1 MKKSSR
7 ESKQEKIR
15 PFILRLLLAAVIGAF
30 TGSFILSGIRPKT
43 QGAAAVERDPVSQ
56 PTKSRGRLGVEGN
69 PKRVLGAVESEGEKT
84 PSPESRKFLSL
95 IRRLPALGNNDF
107 FKLAQQSTGGA
118 ALQNAVLGEWAK
130 RHPKEMFETIQ
141 RMYNSK
147 DDPRRDWAKLAVVQW
162 MEQNPGEAIRSLD
175 AIPRRMGRG
184 GYDSHLTAISAAKEA
199 GNYDLA
205 LDLEIKWPNGV
216 WHGDLAGRFEKWYAG
231 NSATA
236 LEKISKIGNAG
247 LRGTYIGRIGK
258 IAASGSEE
266 QIIATA
272 SSFSSLDRQAFM
284 KGVVGEMA
292 KQSPENAVR
301 FLSDN
306 FRDPN
311 SLQAAEPAIL
321 QWAIKD
327 PAAAIGWSE
336 EHLHGEARKKAVSG
350 AIRQVVQVDQE
361 LAMNLVMKMT
371 PGPIRNE
378 SASQLLNGFL
388 SPAEL
393 SGAPQLAEWIN
404 SFPDAAAKN
413 YMLYQNWSALSS
425 RSPEL
430 AKTLC
435 ASEDPEIASN
445 QRISTLATSLYA
457 NAPESFETWAQSLP
471 DRNRRIAE
479 AAVK

>member
-7 ESKQEKIR
+7 KSKQGKTR

-30 TGSFILSGIRPKT
+30 TGSFILSGIRPKPQAT
-43 QGAAAVERDPVSQ
+43 ATVERDPAHP
-56 PTKSRGRLGVEGN
+56 PTDFRSRSEELPKSELAAIE
-69 PKRVLGAVESEGEKT
+69 PDEIES
-84 PSPESRKFLSL
+84 PSPGSSNYLTL
-95 IRRLPALGNNDF
+95 IRRLPTLGSNDF
-107 FKLAQQSTGGA
+107 FKLVQQAAGGA
-118 ALQNAVLGEWAK
+118 TLQNAILSEWAK
-130 RHPKEMFETIQ
+130 RYPREMFATIQ
-141 RMYNSK
+141 GKFHSK
-147 DDPRRDWAKLAVVQW
+147 DDPRGEWAKLAVVQW
-162 MEQNPGEAIRSLD
+162 MKQNSEEAIRSLD
-175 AIPRRMGRG
+175 AIPTSMGRG
-184 GYDSHLTAISAAKEA
+184 GYDAHLTAISTAKES

-205 LDLEIKWPNGV
+205 LDLEIKWPNNV
-216 WHGDLAGRFEKWYAG
+216 WNGDSAGRFEKWYAG
-231 NSATA
+231 NSAVA
-236 LEKISKIGNAG
+236 LAKISKIGSSG
-247 LRGTYIGRIGK
+247 LRGTYIQRIGK
-258 IAASGSEE
+258 IAAGGTEE

-272 SSFSSLDRQAFM
+272 SSFSSVDRLAFV

-292 KQSPENAVR
+292 QQSPENAVR

-327 PAAAIGWSE
+327 PAAAIRWSE
-336 EHLHGEARKKAVSG
+336 EHLHGEARKQAVSG

-378 SASQLLNGFL
+378 SASQLLEGFL

-457 NAPESFETWAQSLP
+457 NAPESFETWARSLP